1 MTKKKMI
8 QTVGK
13 RKMAVARLTAK
24 PGTGKIT
31 INGKSFD
38 NYSPYVAKLS
48 IEEPLILA
56 GLKAKELD
64 FQIDVRGGGIFG
76 QSSAIRQAIA
86 KALVE
91 LDKTLKKTF
100 NDYDGTLLVAD
111 VRRTEPHKPSRSRAG
126 PRRRKQLSKR

>member
-1 MTKKKMI
+1 MTKKKII

-13 RKMAVARLTAK
+13 RKMSVARLTAR
-24 PGTGKIT
+24 PGTGRVT
-31 INGKSFD
+31 INGKLLEI
-38 NYSPYVAKLS
+38 YSPMVAKLS

-56 GLKAKELD
+56 GPKAKELD
-64 FQIDVRGGGIFG
+64 FDIDVRGGGIFG
-76 QSSAIRQAIA
+76 QSSAVRQAIA
-86 KALVE
+86 KALAE
-91 LDKTLKKTF
+91 SDKSLKQIF